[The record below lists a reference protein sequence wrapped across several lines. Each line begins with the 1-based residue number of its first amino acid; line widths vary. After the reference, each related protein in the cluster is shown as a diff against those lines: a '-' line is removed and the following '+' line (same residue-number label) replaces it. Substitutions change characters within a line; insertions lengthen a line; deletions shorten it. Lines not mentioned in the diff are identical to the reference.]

1 MRARFD
7 SSYIRS
13 ELERIGQQLDNP
25 LTVFLI
31 GGGSMAFR
39 GLKTGV
45 DTDGS
50 AKNLVGSLVFEC
62 GVDLCVA
69 ASIKFPHLKGDL
81 VAFSVT
87 LGCLI
92 PLV

>member
-1 MRARFD
+1 MN
-7 SSYIRS
+7 
-13 ELERIGQQLDNP
+13 NP

-31 GGGSMAFR
+31 SGGSMAFH
-39 GLKTGV
+39 GLKTAV

-50 AKNLVGSLVFEC
+50 TKNSVGSLVFKC

-69 ASIKFPHLKGDL
+69 ASIKYPHLKGDHMTFG
-81 VAFSVT
+81 VAV
-87 LGCLI
+87 GRLI